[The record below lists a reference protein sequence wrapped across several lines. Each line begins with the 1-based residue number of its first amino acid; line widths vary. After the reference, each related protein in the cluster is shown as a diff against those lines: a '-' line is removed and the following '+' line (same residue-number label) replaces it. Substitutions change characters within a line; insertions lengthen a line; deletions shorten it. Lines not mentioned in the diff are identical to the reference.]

1 MFYVEQLKR
10 IRWASRRSNGFV
22 AFVHTRSRTCK
33 TTQAALLTN
42 AEKRAVEALF
52 RQLCISDWTVGE
64 RMARLVPRSRKW
76 VRIGHHFR
84 IPANAISRCRQA
96 VASLLPLPDELAR
109 HVFAFAY
116 PKQVL
121 LG

>member
-1 MFYVEQLKR
+1 MFYVEQLKCV
-10 IRWASRRSNGFV
+10 RWASRRSNGFV
-22 AFVHTRSRTCK
+22 AFVHTRSRTCNAK
-33 TTQAALLTN
+33 QAALLTD

-52 RQLCISDWTVGE
+52 RQLCISDWTVGK
-64 RMARLVPRSRKW
+64 RMICIIPRSRTR
-76 VRIGHHFR
+76 VRVGHHFR

-96 VASLLPLPDELAR
+96 VASLLPLPDDLAR
-109 HVFAFAY
+109 HVLAFAY